1 MFLIE
6 IPRKAD
12 IFLLHLKNTT
22 SRDLKFLKIKAIALT
37 FESSRKGGLKMS
49 DRRVLFYVEKGGGF
63 F

>member
-37 FESSRKGGLKMS
+37 FESSRKGGLKIGGCYFTL
-49 DRRVLFYVEKGGGF
+49 RRGGSSNEG
-63 F
+63 